1 MKPNRSK
8 GESPIHRTVAEKIQ
22 FESVGQ
28 SIQIEF
34 TEQQLSAHAG
44 TATFRSFLHQS
55 PQKRIPTASLRLRLV
70 F

>member
-8 GESPIHRTVAEKIQ
+8 GESPIHQTVAEKIQ

-44 TATFRSFLHQS
+44 TATFWSFLHQTDL
-55 PQKRIPTASLRLRLV
+55 PFIGM
-70 F
+70 